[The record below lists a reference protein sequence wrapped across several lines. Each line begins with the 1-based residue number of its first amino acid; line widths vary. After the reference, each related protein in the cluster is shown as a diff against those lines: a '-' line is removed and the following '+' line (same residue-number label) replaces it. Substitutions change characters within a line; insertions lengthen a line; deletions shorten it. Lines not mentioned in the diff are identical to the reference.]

1 MKKIRNIILI
11 AIILMAVTINTSC
24 YAKVESKIDIESSI
38 QISASHGGG
47 GKSKATS
54 DLSKATVINPDKYK
68 PTEVKGSDLGTTG
81 ESKVQSLIGLI
92 TIIGIL
98 VSIASIIILG
108 IKYMVGSIEERAE
121 YKKTMLPMVIGMIF
135 LFGTSTIISII
146 NSIVNG

>member
-24 YAKVESKIDIESSI
+24 YAKVEDEIKVDTSI
-38 QISASHGGG
+38 QVSATDTT
-47 GKSKATS
+47 TS
-54 DLSKATVINPDKYK
+54 DLSGTTIINPDKYK